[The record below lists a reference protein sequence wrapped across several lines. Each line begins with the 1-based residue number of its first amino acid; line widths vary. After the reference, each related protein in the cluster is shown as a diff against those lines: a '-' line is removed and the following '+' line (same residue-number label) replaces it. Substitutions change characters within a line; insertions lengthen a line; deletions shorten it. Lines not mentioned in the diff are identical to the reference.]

1 MSDWEFEFLE
11 QFWMMLSFC
20 ISLMEQ
26 MLEFPYFS
34 ELGSMAAGQA
44 NEDISRVLLCHPT
57 IDLIMNTSS
66 QPSDFFAH
74 E

>member
-1 MSDWEFEFLE
+1 
-11 QFWMMLSFC
+11 
-20 ISLMEQ
+20 MEQ
-26 MLEFPYFS
+26 KLEFPYFS
-34 ELGSMAAGQA
+34 ELGSTAAGQA